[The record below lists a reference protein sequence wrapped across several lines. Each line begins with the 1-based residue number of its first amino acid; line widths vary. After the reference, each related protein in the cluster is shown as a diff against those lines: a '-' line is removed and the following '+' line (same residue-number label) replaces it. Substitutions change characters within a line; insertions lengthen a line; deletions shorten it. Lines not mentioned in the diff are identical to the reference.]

1 MEKTFLQ
8 TTSTKRRGYLSQ
20 GKLTKDIRAILVLG
34 VFWIVLQFLASLI
47 VVIGRLLDCR
57 VTAKGNVGFSA
68 WIFTEKDMNTETM
81 WTLLVL
87 MLAGFLAFDLVYVAV
102 VVNYCAQ
109 CQLLISLIRG
119 MNERIEEK
127 SVPLQQAIR
136 EYHNAGKFI
145 DSFNRQLAIAVS
157 LMEVNIIVHAFGS
170 FLALYDLESSYTS
183 ETTGALFLVSAV
195 MYCGLWSA
203 AGLFAFAQVSHVR

>member
-1 MEKTFLQ
+1 
-8 TTSTKRRGYLSQ
+8 
-20 GKLTKDIRAILVLG
+20 
-34 VFWIVLQFLASLI
+34 
-47 VVIGRLLDCR
+47 
-57 VTAKGNVGFSA
+57 
-68 WIFTEKDMNTETM
+68 M

-157 LMEVNIIVHAFGS
+157 LMEVNIIVHAFGCMFIAS
-170 FLALYDLESSYTS
+170 
-183 ETTGALFLVSAV
+183 
-195 MYCGLWSA
+195 
-203 AGLFAFAQVSHVR
+203 